1 MPQPVTVFL
10 RQSLTVNAAIAACLK
25 KTSIKSVHR
34 LRSSTRRIEAT
45 LELLT
50 VSTNLRLRSKS
61 KPLRKIL
68 RTLRRTA
75 GAVRDLDVHRK
86 LLKPY
91 KKNND
96 TAKLEQDLTTARE
109 KSARKLRTAL
119 RKSKKQLQKE
129 LTQLETHLQP
139 AVDLSLNATTLLNLT
154 TTWFAKAIAN
164 LDPLQDDQ
172 LHSIRKAG
180 KTARYI
186 AKSGATK
193 PGATKSG
200 AANSKSV
207 AALASR
213 FEHAQE
219 ILGAWHDYLILLDE
233 ARSILPEQSP
243 TIVQLQEKALQLRHH
258 ANKVATGLL
267 ATFRLPAARNVVH

>member
-10 RQSLTVNAAIAACLK
+10 RQSLTLNASISACLK
-25 KTSIKSVHR
+25 NPSIKSVHR

-50 VSTNLRLRSKS
+50 ISTSLRLRSKS
-61 KPLRKIL
+61 KSLRKTL
-68 RTLRRTA
+68 RTLRRAA

-91 KKNND
+91 RKNHD
-96 TAKLEQDLTTARE
+96 TAKLEQNLAATRE

-119 RKSKKQLQKE
+119 RKSKKQLREE
-129 LTQLETHLQP
+129 LTQLEAVLQS

-172 LHSIRKAG
+172 LHS
-180 KTARYI
+180 
-186 AKSGATK
+186 
-193 PGATKSG
+193 
-200 AANSKSV
+200 
-207 AALASR
+207 
-213 FEHAQE
+213 
-219 ILGAWHDYLILLDE
+219 
-233 ARSILPEQSP
+233 
-243 TIVQLQEKALQLRHH
+243 
-258 ANKVATGLL
+258 
-267 ATFRLPAARNVVH
+267 

>member
-10 RQSLTVNAAIAACLK
+10 RQSLTLNAAIAACLK
-25 KTSIKSVHR
+25 DPSIKSVHR

-50 VSTNLRLRSKS
+50 ISTSLRLRSKA

-68 RTLRRTA
+68 RTLRRAA

-91 KKNND
+91 RKNHD
-96 TAKLEQDLTTARE
+96 TAKLEKDLAATRE
-109 KSARKLRTAL
+109 KSTRKLRTAL
-119 RKSKKQLQKE
+119 HKSKKQLHRE
-129 LTQLETHLQP
+129 LTQLETLLQP
-139 AVDLSLNATTLLNLT
+139 AVDLSLNATTLLHLT

-186 AKSGATK
+186 AE
-193 PGATKSG
+193 PGVTESG
-200 AANSKSV
+200 AADSKSV
-207 AALASR
+207 AALATR
-213 FEHAQE
+213 FEDAQE
-219 ILGAWHDYLILLDE
+219 ILGAWHDCLLLLDE

-243 TIVQLQEKALQLRHH
+243 TIVQLQEKSVQLRCR
-258 ANKVATGLL
+258 ANEAATDLL
-267 ATFRLPAARNVVH
+267 ATFHLPATRNFVH